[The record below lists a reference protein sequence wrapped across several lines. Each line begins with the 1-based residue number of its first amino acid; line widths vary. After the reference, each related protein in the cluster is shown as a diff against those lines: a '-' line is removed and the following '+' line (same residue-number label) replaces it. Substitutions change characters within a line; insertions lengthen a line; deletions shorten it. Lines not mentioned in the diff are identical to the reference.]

1 MAENKN
7 DKTVGI
13 IFKETRVARKIS
25 LEEVSKHTKIHINIL
40 KMIEADEFKSLG
52 AVYSKSFLKLYA
64 EYLNLD
70 RDALIR
76 RFEAEQKLDEFSGG
90 KKLKIPEEQQIGGIV
105 QFPVEWF
112 KKIGALL
119 KNENMKY
126 VVVIILF
133 FLFIVGVRKF
143 FGGMKPSKQLAV
155 ATQTLDQKS
164 SGKEETP
171 EVPKKADTL
180 SKRKTNEKI
189 VLVVRA
195 KQKCWLQVKV
205 DGKIAFQSILTE
217 GAAES
222 WEAKSKIELW
232 LGNAGGVEL
241 ELNGKLLETIGRPGQ
256 TLKNVV
262 VTRDGLSIQK

>member
-7 DKTVGI
+7 EKTVGI
-13 IFKETRVARKIS
+13 ILKETRVARKIS
-25 LEEVSKHTKIHINIL
+25 LEEVSRHTKIHMNIL

-76 RFEAEQKLDEFSGG
+76 RFESEQKLDVFSGG
-90 KKLKIPEEQQIGGIV
+90 KKLKIPEEQQIGGMV
-105 QFPVEWF
+105 QFPLEWV
-112 KKIGALL
+112 KKTGALL
-119 KNENMKY
+119 KNLNMKY
-126 VVVIILF
+126 VIIIILC
-133 FLFIVGVRKF
+133 LLSIIGIRKF
-143 FGGMKPSKQLAV
+143 IKGMKSSKKSVVV
-155 ATQTLDQKS
+155 AQALDQKAS
-164 SGKEETP
+164 EKKETR
-171 EVPKKADTL
+171 VVSKKDDT
-180 SKRKTNEKI
+180 SAKKNTNEKI
-189 VLVVRA
+189 VLIIRA

-205 DGKIAFQSILTE
+205 DGKIVFQSILTD

-222 WEAKSKIELW
+222 WQAKEKIELW

-241 ELNGKLLETIGRPGQ
+241 ELNGKLLEKIGRPGQ